1 MGLFFFPSIKDQV
14 WERKW
19 RFEIAKQFRQKY
31 WINYLK
37 AVFFFFSFMKMWH
50 RRGLPG
56 DSGACISSCGTILF
70 RNRGTIRLGPARLP
84 PELVRGARGILPVC
98 ILGKRLAG
106 SGSVLWWWEEMKTS
120 WRNWTPWRAR
130 FRGKE
135 HEHSSSS
142 YPSHLSGP
150 SQPLYWLTLDKHAS
164 SSLNPAGK
172 VATRQPLMSAS
183 SFSTPSR
190 SFPQIQIFVWNQPH
204 FCDCLLDLEWY
215 MNPFMDKMWI

>member
-1 MGLFFFPSIKDQV
+1 MGLYFFPSIKDQV

-37 AVFFFFSFMKMWH
+37 AVFFFFMKMWH

-106 SGSVLWWWEEMKTS
+106 SGSVLWWREDIKTS

-142 YPSHLSGP
+142 SPSLPSGP
-150 SQPLYWLTLDKHAS
+150 SQPLYWFTLDKRAS
-164 SSLNPAGK
+164 SSLNPVGK
-172 VATRQPLMSAS
+172 VATRQPLILAS

-190 SFPQIQIFVWNQPH
+190 SFPQIQIFVWSQPH
-204 FCDCLLDLEWY
+204 FCDCLLGLGVVYES
-215 MNPFMDKMWI
+215 FHG

>member
-1 MGLFFFPSIKDQV
+1 MYGFVLFPLNQRSSL
-14 WERKW
+14 RK
-19 RFEIAKQFRQKY
+19 EMKVQDSQTIQTKILDK
-31 WINYLK
+31 LPEGC
-37 AVFFFFSFMKMWH
+37 FFFFFMKMWH

-106 SGSVLWWWEEMKTS
+106 SGSVLWWREDIKTS
-120 WRNWTPWRAR
+120 WRNWTPWRGR

-142 YPSHLSGP
+142 SPSHPSGP
-150 SQPLYWLTLDKHAS
+150 S
-164 SSLNPAGK
+164 
-172 VATRQPLMSAS
+172 
-183 SFSTPSR
+183 
-190 SFPQIQIFVWNQPH
+190 
-204 FCDCLLDLEWY
+204 
-215 MNPFMDKMWI
+215 

>member
-204 FCDCLLDLEWY
+204 FCDCLLGLEWY